1 MRLSH
6 QTDKLVYTCR
16 RCCKSYYASLNW
28 PSGIVNIVDNY
39 PATSK
44 EWLPIYAAAIG
55 HLSLKFKM
63 GKIVG
68 KEELPIIR
76 HVKSMVDTFISIMV

>member
-1 MRLSH
+1 ML
-6 QTDKLVYTCR
+6 
-16 RCCKSYYASLNW
+16 ALNW

-55 HLSLKFKM
+55 APKPKVQD

-76 HVKSMVDTFISIMV
+76 HVKSMVGYLYFHHGLKDLTT